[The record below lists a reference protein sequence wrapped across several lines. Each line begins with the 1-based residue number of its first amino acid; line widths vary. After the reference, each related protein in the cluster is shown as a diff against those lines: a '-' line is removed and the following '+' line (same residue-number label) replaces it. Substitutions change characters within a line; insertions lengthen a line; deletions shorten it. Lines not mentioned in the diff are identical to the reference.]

1 MNSSLSISEAKAR
14 ANDVLDE
21 ARAIQYTTPSLDG
34 PFDGEDLEDT
44 KLVSQLVSQLM
55 TLARQRTLGLQDV
68 TDTLQ
73 VIRSAERDALMKAVK
88 RISRCHAPSSSL
100 KLYSVTNKAGND
112 IKILAESADCAR
124 FFAYNSGH
132 VREEANAKV
141 FLYNE
146 KHIAEL
152 KISGSATGRAI
163 REGVPGVLKSVG
175 SGIVIEQAGKV
186 YVPLTVIDVTK
197 N

>member
-44 KLVSQLVSQLM
+44 KLVSQLM
-55 TLARQRTLGLQDV
+55 TLARQRTLRLQDV
-68 TDTLQ
+68 TDALQ

-88 RISRCHAPSSSL
+88 RISQCHAPSSSL

-112 IKILAESADCAR
+112 IKILAASADCAR

-186 YVPLTVIDVTK
+186 YVPLTVIGSV
-197 N
+197 